1 MEELAGHSTSIPI
14 AGVGGMTDAL
24 GYVTIHIHI
33 DGIASYQEH
42 QCALV
47 VPDLSG
53 LGRRVPVILG
63 TPTIYRLC
71 RQMKESEIH
80 MAPSEWQH
88 AIASYEASLALR
100 AMNVDPNAKYPTNT
114 GQNPSDLDEVVLLR
128 GKYSVPAFTSVI
140 VHGQTKK
147 TFMLGQWLNVMIQAP
162 YAEDEAHLPV
172 GLYVQRVYME
182 HKEGSRNVSFVMH
195 NGTSRPV
202 HLSGGRII
210 ARVVAANVVPE
221 PIVSPELENKLNREL
236 KDCKPLTTD
245 EQQKL
250 LIETLEKSESLGKLS
265 SWPAAMATK
274 AKRLLME
281 YHHIFS
287 LEPQEIGCT
296 DATEHVIELLPGK
309 DEPFKERF
317 RHIAPHLIEEVRQHI
332 QEMLDGGT
340 IHPSQSPWC
349 NAVVLA
355 RKKDGT
361 LRFCIDFR
369 RLNDCTRKDSY
380 LLPHTNETIESLV
393 GAQIFSCMDLK
404 SGFWQV
410 KMAEESKQYTAFT
423 MSSMGVPPYAVQVVQ
438 CTRNVPE
445 VDAKLSRGAEP
456 DFCTHLSG

>member
-1 MEELAGHSTSIPI
+1 
-14 AGVGGMTDAL
+14 MTDAL
-24 GYVTIHIHI
+24 GYVTIHVRIE
-33 DGIASYQEH
+33 GIASHQEH

-80 MAPSEWQH
+80 TAPSEWQH

-100 AMNVDPNAKYPTNT
+100 AINADPNAKYPTNT

-147 TFMLGQWLNVMIQAP
+147 TFMLDQRLNVMIQAP

-172 GLYVQRVYME
+172 GLYVQWVYTE
-182 HKEGSRNVSFVMH
+182 LKEGSRNISFVVH

-202 HLSGGRII
+202 HLSGGRVI

-236 KDCKPLTTD
+236 KDHKPLTTD
-245 EQQKL
+245 ERQKR

-265 SWPAAMATK
+265 LWPVATATK

-296 DATEHVIELLPGK
+296 DATEHVIKLLPGK

-317 RHIAPHLIEEVRQHI
+317 RRIAPHLIEEVRQHI

-369 RLNDCTRKDSY
+369 RLNDRTWKDSY
-380 LLPHTNETIESLV
+380 PLPRTNETMESLV
-393 GAQIFSCMDLK
+393 GARIFSCMDLK
-404 SGFWQV
+404 SGF
-410 KMAEESKQYTAFT
+410 
-423 MSSMGVPPYAVQVVQ
+423 
-438 CTRNVPE
+438 
-445 VDAKLSRGAEP
+445 
-456 DFCTHLSG
+456 